1 MKKIINIFTILGLVT
16 LFTSANIYAQE
27 VYQLVPS
34 KSSLTIKGTS
44 SLHDWSMKAKNLS
57 CNLKTDVENMNV
69 QRISNVDFSCHVD
82 QIVSDES
89 GIMDSKA
96 HNALKGDKF
105 PVISFKFLSESALD
119 GANQQF
125 KGTITGNLT
134 IAGKTKT
141 VSVPFSGSLQPN
153 GDILVKGTI
162 PVKMSEF
169 SIDPP
174 TAFFG
179 TLKTGDVVNLQYSFE
194 FSK

>member
-1 MKKIINIFTILGLVT
+1 MKKFRNRLTIIGLVI
-16 LFTSANIYAQE
+16 LVASANIYAQE

-44 SLHDWSMKAKNLS
+44 SLHDWSMEAENLT
-57 CNLKTDVENMNV
+57 CKLTTDVENMNV
-69 QRISNVDFSCHVD
+69 QRISGVNFSCNVD
-82 QIVSDES
+82 QIVSNES

-96 HNALKGDKF
+96 HDALKANKY
-105 PVISFKFLSESALD
+105 PSISFKFLSQNALD

-125 KGTITGNLT
+125 KGTISGNLT

-141 VSVPFSGSLQPN
+141 ISIPFNGSLLPN
-153 GDILVKGTI
+153 GNIQVKGTV
-162 PVKMSEF
+162 PVKMSDF
-169 SIDPP
+169 DIDPP

-194 FSK
+194 FIK

>member
-1 MKKIINIFTILGLVT
+1 MKKIRNIFTILGLVI
-16 LFTSANIYAQE
+16 LVTSANISAQE
-27 VYQLVPS
+27 VYKLVPA
-34 KSSLTIKGTS
+34 KSSLTINGTS
-44 SLHDWSMKAKNLS
+44 SLHDWSMKAEKLT
-57 CNLKTDVENMNV
+57 CNLNTDLVNKNV
-69 QRISNVDFSCHVD
+69 QSISNVDFSCHVD

-96 HNALKGDKF
+96 HDALKGDKY
-105 PVISFKFLSESALD
+105 PVISFKFLSENSLN

-134 IAGKTKT
+134 LAGKTKT
-141 VSVPFSGSLQPN
+141 VSIPFSGSLQPN
-153 GDILVKGTI
+153 GNILVKGTI

-169 SIDPP
+169 DIKPP